1 MGIWTDPVILMVLGV
16 VAVVLVLALNNG
28 ES

>member
-16 VAVVLVLALNNG
+16 VVVVLFLALNNG